1 MAQQLQLLTY
11 LFKTN
16 NMKQFVDNVKT
27 SLFGAVAGLP
37 VIWEGAEAGDWKMIL
52 AGIGMFLVGI
62 FASDAKAEK

>member
-11 LFKTN
+11 LFKPN

-62 FASDAKAEK
+62 FASDAKK

>member
-1 MAQQLQLLTY
+1 
-11 LFKTN
+11 
-16 NMKQFVDNVKT
+16 MKQFVDNVKT

>member
-1 MAQQLQLLTY
+1 MGLVWLQLIL
-11 LFKTN
+11 LFKTKY
-16 NMKQFVDNVKT
+16 MKQFVDNVKT

-62 FASDAKAEK
+62 FASDSKVEK